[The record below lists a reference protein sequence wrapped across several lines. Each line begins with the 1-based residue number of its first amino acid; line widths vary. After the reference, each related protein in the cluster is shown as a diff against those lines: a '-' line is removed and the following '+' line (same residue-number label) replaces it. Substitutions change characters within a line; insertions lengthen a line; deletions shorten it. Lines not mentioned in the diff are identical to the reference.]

1 MFPNGSLPLAVR
13 RKPKAAAPIVPATQD
28 RNTEKPI
35 RPTPD
40 SAWCA
45 SQHQRCRPRSRLPQ
59 RQPHRQKPIAQR
71 ARIER
76 ENLNRNR
83 RRNQRSRS
91 RRKSRQN
98 PTTPRLRRPPRPRTR
113 LHRAPHLRQ
122 KQRSQPP
129 RPRTSRRNQM
139 TLAVRPRQRPRTRA
153 LRTHRRRKAETR
165 PHPHRRLRKFLIFSK
180 MFVGP
185 SPGTVLIVRRLFR
198 EWPHPAHPNWL
209 LSVREG
215 QPNLLA

>member
-1 MFPNGSLPLAVR
+1 MFPNGSLPRAVR

-28 RNTEKPI
+28 RNTAKPI

-40 SAWCA
+40 SAWCT
-45 SQHQRCRPRSRLPQ
+45 SQHQRCLPRSRLPQ
-59 RQPHRQKPIAQR
+59 RQPRRQKPIAQR

-98 PTTPRLRRPPRPRTR
+98 PTTPQLRRPPRPRTR
-113 LHRAPHLRQ
+113 LRQ
-122 KQRSQPP
+122 NQRSQPP
-129 RPRTSRRNQM
+129 RRRTSRRNQM
-139 TLAVRPRQRPRTRA
+139 TLALRPRQRPRTRA
-153 LRTHRRRKAETR
+153 LLTHRRRTAETR
-165 PHPHRRLRKFLIFSK
+165 PHLHRRLRKFLISSK

-185 SPGTVLIVRRLFR
+185 SPGTVLSVRRLFR
-198 EWPHPAHPNWL
+198 EWPYPAHPNWL